1 MKKFTIG
8 FFIVYLLFHI
18 AVIIAA
24 TIATGDSFLN
34 LLKYDYL
41 FKPGA
46 YLGLVLFLVNI
57 VLFLK
62 FWQDQHKKISKLDKE
77 KTELKAKMFDL
88 AEESKQVKSQGNSDS
103 DTKNQ

>member
-18 AVIIAA
+18 VVIIAA
-24 TIATGDSFLN
+24 SLATGDSFLN
-34 LLKYDYL
+34 LLKFDAF

-46 YLGLVLFLVNI
+46 YLGLILFFVNI
-57 VLFLK
+57 FLFFRIWK
-62 FWQDQHKKISKLDKE
+62 DQHKQISLLDKE

-88 AEESKQVKSQGNSDS
+88 AEENKQVKNQGNKDS
-103 DTKNQ
+103 EL